1 MVKIHAVAVC
11 LSLFTSAMFGT
22 TNFMLA
28 YINSLGTQPITTI
41 GFYWILTGLMGLAWA
56 LSRLIIMQ
64 RAKGDGRIRLIV
76 AVDAPTESNAETLL
90 PPSGPGNFKTEKA
103 RWQAIAFMALSGV
116 SASIGIFFVRQTFI
130 TDTQDQGPLAAV
142 GSTDVMM
149 STLLC
154 HFLLHERLNPKQWI
168 SVITVFVGV
177 MVMCFGDAAT
187 ENWSHVDRRIPS
199 HYMSPQFFNAIAF
212 AFSSSICFVCSNMSM
227 KLAYRM
233 KISPAI
239 GHVVRFT
246 AITMTGIVTIFCA
259 MFIEDVEAEFI
270 RGNPRDLAMRWF
282 IILMAAAT
290 GTAGRVALCEA
301 MKFECTG
308 ISLSIIGAN
317 SIFVLLLTA
326 VVDHLFPT
334 IMRMVGMLIV
344 VSSVASMSMM
354 AA

>member
-1 MVKIHAVAVC
+1 
-11 LSLFTSAMFGT
+11 MFGS

-28 YINSLGTQPITTI
+28 YVNALGTQPITTI
-41 GFYWILTGLMGLAWA
+41 GFYWIFTGVMGLGWA
-56 LSRLIIMQ
+56 LSCIIIRQ
-64 RAKGDGRIRLIV
+64 RAKGDGRFRFIV
-76 AVDAPTESNAETLL
+76 ADNATTESNAEALL
-90 PPSGPGNFKTEKA
+90 PPSGPGNFKSKSA
-103 RWQAIAFMALSGV
+103 RWQAIIFMALSGV

-130 TDTQDQGPLAAV
+130 TDTKDQGPLAAV
-142 GSTDVMM
+142 GSTDVIM

-168 SVITVFVGV
+168 SVITVFLGV
-177 MVMCFGDAAT
+177 IVMCFGDEAT
-187 ENWSHVDRRIPS
+187 ENWPHVDRRTPT
-199 HYMSPQFFNAIAF
+199 HYMSRHFFNALAF

-233 KISPAI
+233 NISPSS
-239 GHVVRFT
+239 GHVVRFI
-246 AITMTGIVTIFCA
+246 AITMTGIVTLFCA

-282 IILMAAAT
+282 ITFMAAAA
-290 GTAGRVALCEA
+290 GTAGRVTLCEVL
-301 MKFECTG
+301 KFECTG

-344 VSSVASMSMM
+344 VSSVASMSLM
-354 AA
+354 AQ